1 MIKIFGIRDKLA
13 NAIIG
18 TLWLMRHEAQAI
30 RTFTDIASDPQ
41 SSIAKHPADYELL
54 ELGHLTDNNDG
65 IVGILSPGETGRV
78 VLDGAT
84 WAATQQPRR
93 AD

>member
-1 MIKIFGIRDKLA
+1 MNNRLFAVRDKVA
-13 NAIIG
+13 NALIG
-18 TLWLMRHEAQAI
+18 TVWIMRHEAAAI

-41 SSIAKHPADYELL
+41 SSINKHPADYELI
-54 ELGHLTDNNDG
+54 ELGELNETNNA
-65 IVGILSPGETGRV
+65 IEPTTRV

-84 WAATQQPRR
+84 WAATQQPQR